1 MRSIAISCNKPRL
14 WHVPAV
20 GCALIFPI
28 FVSNLDKSDRFL
40 DFSSF
45 LAQTE
50 ARRNHDP
57 CKKGCGPIGLWTSR
71 DQCITSAQETDVLIH
86 TVYVIII
93 CHPIST
99 YLHSVI
105 EDVHVRTLCLG
116 SMCSHGAMAAKG
128 LLRWKNVLKPEL
140 CKALRGEAIS
150 MLQEAM
156 PVG

>member
-1 MRSIAISCNKPRL
+1 MNGR
-14 WHVPAV
+14 
-20 GCALIFPI
+20 
-28 FVSNLDKSDRFL
+28 
-40 DFSSF
+40 
-45 LAQTE
+45 
-50 ARRNHDP
+50 
-57 CKKGCGPIGLWTSR
+57 TSR
-71 DQCITSAQETDVLIH
+71 DLCITSAQQTDVLIH
-86 TVYVIII
+86 TVYVII

-105 EDVHVRTLCLG
+105 EDVYVRTLCLG